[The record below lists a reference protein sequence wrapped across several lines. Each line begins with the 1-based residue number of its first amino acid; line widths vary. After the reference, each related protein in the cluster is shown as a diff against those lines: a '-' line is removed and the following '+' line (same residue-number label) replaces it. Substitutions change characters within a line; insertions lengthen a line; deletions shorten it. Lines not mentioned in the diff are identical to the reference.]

1 MAHVFTVKSNANRAL
16 KAFAAKHPGLA
27 EALSVSAVGAGFVVK
42 VGPFDSADDE
52 LRTLATDAGLELVE
66 FAAEGEELSADER
79 LAHADEVIA
88 HADATIAANAE
99 LLAEVAPI
107 ASPEELDLPDG
118 FRLGREAV
126 IKALAPAAEPE
137 VFPTRGKAQ
146 VAAFERGLGVF
157 TIRKADGGYVI
168 DENASAEGF
177 KRAPAPRKPRAAKAA
192 PAPKAPKASAGPGKF
207 AAIREAAERGEL
219 PPAPDFSADLHKRN
233 RGRLAQ
239 LVAMAEAGDVA
250 GLEAFPIKPNCTSPK
265 AMDRYRNLCVM
276 ALKACAAKPTA

>member
-1 MAHVFTVKSNANRAL
+1 M
-16 KAFAAKHPGLA
+16 
-27 EALSVSAVGAGFVVK
+27 K

-52 LRTLATDAGLELVE
+52 LRTLAADAGLELVE
-66 FAAEGEELSADER
+66 FAAEGEEMSADER

-107 ASPEELDLPDG
+107 ASPEELDLPDS

-126 IKALAPAAEPE
+126 IKALAPAAEPQVPDIVGDLSQGIGEQEAEPE

-157 TIRKADGGYVI
+157 TVRKAEGGYVI
-168 DENASAEGF
+168 DENAKPEDFG
-177 KRAPAPRKPRAAKAA
+177 REPAPKARKAKAEKAA
-192 PAPKAPKASAGPGKF
+192 PAAKAPKAAKPTKAAAGPGKF
-207 AAIREAAERGEL
+207 AAIREAAERGEV
-219 PPAPDFSADLHKRN
+219 PPAPDFSADLHKLN

-265 AMDRYRNLCVM
+265 AMDRYRNFCVI